1 MTIDQSE
8 GLKMISLTNISSNEG
23 SKFDFIFIVETSKPF
38 VLFSFREETRIA
50 IATLLLLGGILGI
63 LGKFVILDKILQSPL
78 SCPVNL
84 LIFVDQ
90 VSVVFTFDLSNASLA
105 TI

>member
-1 MTIDQSE
+1 
-8 GLKMISLTNISSNEG
+8 MIYLTNISSNEEG
-23 SKFDFIFIVETSKPF
+23 SKFDFIFILDTSKPF

-90 VSVVFTFDLSNASLA
+90 VSVVFTFELSN
-105 TI
+105 